1 MESLF
6 MARSQCRLKT
16 PPPPLPHYCPTPTL
30 TPHQNNHK
38 SLSTVRTHRNTAVYD
53 DGWREGEGEGGVS
66 DSSSQYNECW
76 QSTSTVDSRRHG
88 EEEEEEEEGEGG
100 GGEEG
105 EREREEGG
113 TEERVD
119 GATGQST
126 IAKYIERFRKAPP
139 TPREGR
145 RSGAG
150 VSGNFWW
157 ERPPRGPLG
166 SESEPSLPRSHST
179 PDPSKST
186 QTRLL
191 PRSQQIFR

>member
-1 MESLF
+1 MLIL
-6 MARSQCRLKT
+6 RTNLLQYPRLGV
-16 PPPPLPHYCPTPTL
+16 LVSSFIL
-30 TPHQNNHK
+30 QK
-38 SLSTVRTHRNTAVYD
+38 SLSTVRTHRNTGEGMAGGCSGNKTTPTTHWHLQPAVYD

-113 TEERVD
+113 TEENVD

-126 IAKYIERFRKAPP
+126 IAKL
-139 TPREGR
+139 
-145 RSGAG
+145 
-150 VSGNFWW
+150 VSQTHTKPCCLSNFM
-157 ERPPRGPLG
+157 
-166 SESEPSLPRSHST
+166 SH
-179 PDPSKST
+179 DPMIYS
-186 QTRLL
+186 
-191 PRSQQIFR
+191 